1 MFDITT
7 FKIYK
12 GFSDVAIIMELAILE
27 TKLTEDLNDT
37 LVIAYKKAESRISE
51 TK

>member
-1 MFDITT
+1 
-7 FKIYK
+7 
-12 GFSDVAIIMELAILE
+12 MELAILE

-37 LVIAYKKAESRISE
+37 LLIAYKKAESRISE